1 MFGGSNILEY
11 VYGSN
16 HIHVTLG
23 GVDMADNFYYLG
35 YENRY
40 QKVYEAGVERW
51 GHSPDDEILLAALT
65 RWVNIHQ
72 LVDKKV
78 IEFACGE
85 GAGGVILSKLGSIY
99 QGVDIAPSAVGKTR
113 KVLKPF
119 PHASVSLLDMVNQ
132 PIAEKYDAAL
142 DVMGFHM
149 LLIDSDR
156 RKYLNNAFHCLRR
169 GAPMLFFREAY
180 RMDAPSGSIKTLE
193 EWQALTDDD
202 YVTPQKRIVKQN
214 GMHIEVSIPLLPSRA
229 RTKQGY
235 IKEMHEVGFII
246 DEFIEMDIN
255 ERCPYSASIFVHKP

>member
-1 MFGGSNILEY
+1 
-11 VYGSN
+11 
-16 HIHVTLG
+16 
-23 GVDMADNFYYLG
+23 MADNPYYLD

-51 GHSPDDEILLAALT
+51 GHSPDDEILITALT
-65 RWVNIHQ
+65 KWVNNHQ
-72 LVDKKV
+72 LFDKKV

-85 GAGGVILSKLGSIY
+85 GSSGEILSKLGSIY
-99 QGVDIAPSAVGKTR
+99 HGVDIAPSAVEKTR
-113 KVLKPF
+113 KVLKSF

-149 LLIDSDR
+149 LILDSDR
-156 RKYLNNAFHCLRR
+156 SKYLNNAFNCLKR

-180 RMDAPSGSIKTLE
+180 RMDAPSGSIKTLD
-193 EWQALTDDD
+193 EWQAITGDD
-202 YVTPQKRIVKQN
+202 YVTPQKRIAKQN

-235 IKEMHEVGFII
+235 IKEMNEVGFII